1 MVLYIEHLCHD
12 PCGGIPRIG
21 GTLGCDCLAACWEA
35 GTGGRGEHDG
45 GAEEEGVH
53 VRERRR
59 SYWISGIGRLVL
71 PGPAR
76 ALSGP

>member
-1 MVLYIEHLCHD
+1 M
-12 PCGGIPRIG
+12 
-21 GTLGCDCLAACWEA
+21 
-35 GTGGRGEHDG
+35 GGRGEHDG